1 MGPHVSDSGGV
12 KLGSNRVKRGQTRR
26 RLDAG
31 EARDGGA
38 ARKTPTG
45 HGRGR
50 SLAHWK
56 ALAGARRVVVAA
68 GPMVA
73 GADDSELQGGGWS
86 SGNDGFGA
94 AVHGRRSWLELRA
107 PGSALSAVT
116 RSVWTE
122 ADQNNDGDKSGAGE
136 VSVSTETRATMS

>member
-1 MGPHVSDSGGV
+1 MGPHVSDSGRV
-12 KLGSNRVKRGQTRR
+12 KLGSNRVKQGQTRW

-31 EARDGGA
+31 EARDGGT

-50 SLAHWK
+50 SWAHWR

-73 GADDSELQGGGWS
+73 GA
-86 SGNDGFGA
+86 NDGEQVRGGRSSVELGFEA
-94 AVHGRRSWLELRA
+94 AVGVAMRA
-107 PGSALSAVT
+107 
-116 RSVWTE
+116 
-122 ADQNNDGDKSGAGE
+122 
-136 VSVSTETRATMS
+136 